1 MHRRGRG
8 AHVNLRSL
16 RYFVTIVELSGI
28 SRAARALHIAQPAL
42 TQHVAALEEKL
53 KVQLLLR
60 TVNGVVPTDAG
71 MALYR
76 NARQI
81 LRQIDQTVLEVQAQG
96 DQPRG
101 KVSIGMP
108 TAVAYVLTVPLLGEI
123 RRRYPEI
130 ELHIIENMSGILL
143 ELLSSGRLDMSFLYD
158 GGRQAAL
165 KSFKA
170 TKVLDEELVYVSAAK
185 EVVPSVSL
193 QDLVDVDW
201 VLPAAPGGTRQIID
215 TGFARL
221 GRTPRVVAELSSA
234 KALKG
239 AILSG
244 YGASI
249 LPPAIIMEDVARGEM
264 RAASFTDVDL
274 SRPLSLCVPANV
286 PLSPAGQ
293 RVHDTAV
300 EVVQMLIDPRV
311 WPTVD

>member
-1 MHRRGRG
+1 VHRRGRG

-170 TKVLDEELVYVSAAK
+170 TKVLDEELVYV
-185 EVVPSVSL
+185 
-193 QDLVDVDW
+193 DW

-249 LPPAIIMEDVARGEM
+249 LPPAIIMEEVARGEM

-300 EVVQMLIDPRV
+300 EVVQMLIDQRV